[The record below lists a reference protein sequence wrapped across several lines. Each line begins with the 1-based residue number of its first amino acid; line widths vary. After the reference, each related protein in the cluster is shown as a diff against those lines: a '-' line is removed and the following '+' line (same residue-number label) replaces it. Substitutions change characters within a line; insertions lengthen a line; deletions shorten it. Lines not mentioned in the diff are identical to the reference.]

1 MEKRKYGAGRRVVL
15 WVVFAVF
22 VLYAFSLLYP
32 FSWAFPNSLKSYL
45 DYWENGSFSL
55 PKKLFWVNYASAFEE
70 IKIGGTNLI
79 GMFINSVGLSLG
91 GTLASVLVSAM
102 TAYVI
107 ADYDFR
113 GRKIVYTVAI
123 FVMVIPVVGSLPAQY
138 RLLSNLGLRNNLPGM
153 IITYAGGFG
162 FNFFMLYGYFKT
174 VSWSYAEAAYIDG
187 ANDYQIFWK
196 IMLRQ
201 AMPAMFAVGIIQFIN
216 IWNDYTTPFLYLD
229 KVPTLSLGLFSFQEK
244 MTYAGANYPVYFSAL
259 LMATLPV
266 VILFA
271 AFQKQIMENTVAG
284 GLKG

>member
-1 MEKRKYGAGRRVVL
+1 MERKRCSVGTKAVL
-15 WVVFAVF
+15 WIVFAVF

-32 FSWAFPNSLKSYL
+32 FYWAFSNSLKSYV
-45 DYWENGSFSL
+45 DYWENGSFSFPERL
-55 PKKLFWVNYASAFEE
+55 VWGNYAAAFEQ
-70 IKIGGTNLI
+70 IAINGTNLV
-79 GMFINSVGLSLG
+79 GMFANSIGLSLG

-102 TAYVI
+102 TAYVV
-107 ADYDFR
+107 ADYDFG
-113 GRKIVYTVAI
+113 GRKIVYAVAI
-123 FVMVIPVVGSLPAQY
+123 FVMVIPVVGNLPAQY
-138 RLLSNLGLRNNLPGM
+138 RLLSDLGLKNNLPGM
-153 IITYAGGFG
+153 ILTYAGGFG

-174 VSWSYAEAAYIDG
+174 ISWSYAEAAYIDG

-216 IWNDYTTPFLYLD
+216 IWNDYTTPFLYLN
-229 KVPTLSLGLFSFQEK
+229 KVPTLSLGLFTFQEK
-244 MTYAGANYPVYFSAL
+244 MTYEGANYPVYFSAL

-284 GLKG
+284 GLKE